1 MKGEM
6 CLYSTVLSATIHGL
20 EVQCIH
26 VEADVSNGLP
36 LFHMVGYLSS
46 EVKEAGERVK
56 TAIHNSGFLLPPK
69 KIVVNLSPADVRKR
83 GSAFDLPIAVSVLA
97 SLGYVSTKKLKDMLF
112 VGELGLD
119 GKIHKVTGILPIIIE
134 AKQQGYKGC
143 IVPKGNVLEGSII
156 EGIRIYGV
164 KTLKET
170 VAYLNDE
177 IELVDEKK
185 ISLKKE
191 VKIEGDFSEI
201 HGQEMLKRATEI
213 AVAGNHN
220 LLLIG
225 PAGVGKTMIASRI
238 PTICP
243 PMTEEECIEVT
254 KIYSI
259 LGMIDEEN
267 PIIRNRPFR
276 SPHHTSTKASLIGGG
291 SIAMPGEISMANHGV
306 LFLDELAQFQKPVL
320 DALRQP
326 MEERVVRLSR
336 KSGVYVFPSNFMLVG
351 SCNPCPCGNY
361 PDLNKCTC
369 TPAQIQ
375 QYYNHLSQ
383 PFLDRFDLSIELAK
397 VQYSDLEGANKGETS
412 EIIRKRVCK
421 ARTRQ
426 YERYGE
432 IKANAELSSV
442 EVEKY
447 CVLGKKEKKFMGQ
460 IFEQMELTAR
470 TYHKLL
476 KVARTI
482 ADLAEEETIQ
492 LCHLREAIG
501 YRMFEKRR

>member
-1 MKGEM
+1 M
-6 CLYSTVLSATIHGL
+6 YSTVLSAAIHGL
-20 EVQCIH
+20 EVKCIH

-46 EVKEAGERVK
+46 EVKEAGERVR

-69 KIVVNLSPADVRKR
+69 KIIINLSPADVRKK

-97 SLGYVSTKKLKDMLF
+97 SLGYVSDKKLKNTLF
-112 VGELGLD
+112 IGELGLD
-119 GKIHKVTGILPIIIE
+119 GKVRKVAGVLPIIIE
-134 AKQQGYKGC
+134 AKQQGYKAC
-143 IVPKGNVLEGSII
+143 IVPKGNGLEGSII
-156 EGIRIYGV
+156 EGVRVYGV
-164 KTLKET
+164 RTLKET
-170 VAYLNDE
+170 IGYLNGE
-177 IELVDEKK
+177 IQLSAEKK
-185 ISLKKE
+185 QLPKKQE
-191 VKIEGDFSEI
+191 KQEGDFAEVR
-201 HGQEMLKRATEI
+201 GQAMLKRATEI

-220 LLLIG
+220 ILFIG
-225 PAGVGKTMIASRI
+225 SAGIGKTMIASRI
-238 PTICP
+238 STICP

-267 PIIRNRPFR
+267 PIIRERPFR

-291 SIAMPGEISMANHGV
+291 NIAMPGEISMANHGV
-306 LFLDELAQFQKPVL
+306 LFLDELDQFQKQVL

-369 TPAQIQ
+369 TSAQIQ
-375 QYYNHLSQ
+375 QYYNHFSQ
-383 PFLDRFDLSIELAK
+383 PFLDRFDLSIEVSK
-397 VQYSDLEGANKGETS
+397 VQYEDLEGGKEEESSAT
-412 EIIRKRVCK
+412 IRKRVCK
-421 ARTRQ
+421 ARERQ
-426 YERYGE
+426 YKRYGHT
-432 IKANAELSSV
+432 KTNAELSST
-442 EVEKY
+442 EVAVY
-447 CVLGKKEKKFMGQ
+447 CELEQKEKQFMGQ

-470 TYHKLL
+470 TYHKVL

-482 ADLAEEETIQ
+482 ADLAEEEKIQ
-492 LCHLREAIG
+492 LCHLREAVG
-501 YRMFEKRR
+501 YRMFDKRR

>member
-1 MKGEM
+1 M
-6 CLYSTVLSATIHGL
+6 YSTVVSAAIHGL
-20 EVQCIH
+20 EVKCIH

-46 EVKEAGERVK
+46 EVREAGERVR

-69 KIVVNLSPADVRKR
+69 KIVINLSPADVRKK
-83 GSAFDLPIAVSVLA
+83 GAAFDLPIAVSILA
-97 SLGYVSTKKLKDMLF
+97 SLGYVSHKKLKQTLF

-119 GKIHKVTGILPIIIE
+119 GKVHKVTGVLPIIIE
-134 AKQQGYKGC
+134 AKQQEYKTC
-143 IVPKGNVLEGSII
+143 IVPKGNGMEGSII
-156 EGIRIYGV
+156 EGIQVYGV
-164 KTLKET
+164 RTLKET
-170 VAYLNDE
+170 IDYLNDE
-177 IELVDEKK
+177 MQLSAEKK
-185 ISLKKE
+185 PVLKNEKRQ
-191 VKIEGDFSEI
+191 EGDFSEVR
-201 HGQEMLKRATEI
+201 GQAMLKRATEI

-220 LLLIG
+220 ILFIG
-225 PAGVGKTMIASRI
+225 SAGIGKTMIASRI

-267 PIIRNRPFR
+267 PIIRERPFR

-291 SIAMPGEISMANHGV
+291 NIAMPGEISMANHGV

-326 MEERVVRLSR
+326 MEDRVVRLSR

-383 PFLDRFDLSIELAK
+383 PFLDRFDLSIEVSK
-397 VQYSDLEGANKGETS
+397 IQYEDLEGERGEES
-412 EIIRKRVCK
+412 SAVIRKRVCE
-421 ARTRQ
+421 ARKIQ
-426 YERYGE
+426 YERYKE
-432 IKANAELSSV
+432 AKTNAELSST
-442 EVEKY
+442 EVEIY
-447 CVLGKKEKKFMGQ
+447 CKLGQKERRFMGQ

-470 TYHKLL
+470 TYHKVL

-482 ADLAEEETIQ
+482 ADLAGEKRIQ

-501 YRMFEKRR
+501 YRMFDKRR